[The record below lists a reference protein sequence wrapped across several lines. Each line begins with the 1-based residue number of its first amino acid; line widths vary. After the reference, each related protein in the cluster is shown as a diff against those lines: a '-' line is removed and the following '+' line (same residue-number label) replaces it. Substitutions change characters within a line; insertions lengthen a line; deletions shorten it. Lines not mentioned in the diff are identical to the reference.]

1 MKARVGT
8 RKKSSEQSDSR
19 EKRPKRSRK
28 PVHLTLDE
36 QVWTLAKERFPNV
49 SRTVEQLLR
58 LALNLEPSL
67 QMVVIPNWERR
78 GSLARE
84 GGGLE
89 IHWALS
95 RRGSNPRPGANAEER
110 AKIIRRSFLFHQARY
125 LLTLI
130 C

>member
-1 MKARVGT
+1 MKTRVGT
-8 RKKSSEQSDSR
+8 RKKASEWSGSR

-67 QMVVIPNWERR
+67 QMVVISNWERR

-95 RRGSNPRPGANAEER
+95 RRGSNPRPGANTEER
-110 AKIIRRSFLFHQARY
+110 AKIIRRSFLFHQPRY

>member
-8 RKKSSEQSDSR
+8 RKKVSGWSNSR

-67 QMVVIPNWERR
+67 QMVVIGDWERR

-89 IHWALS
+89 IHWAFA
-95 RRGSNPRPGANAEER
+95 RRGSNPRPGANAEQRET
-110 AKIIRRSFLFHQARY
+110 I
-125 LLTLI
+125 LLSLAALKGFQI
-130 C
+130 EN

>member
-8 RKKSSEQSDSR
+8 RKKVSGWSNSR